1 METHQ
6 SSDVVTN
13 MPLGGSPISGQLN
26 QCEVRLSISGLEQPT
41 RERRRMGDAPRPF
54 LRKSMAE
61 TSNGGNDITLIVTP
75 TSAPVCTVVR
85 TSLPRIVNSADQPP
99 AVRTKAT
106 GSGAP
111 LDGRSRRGLRAA
123 QSLDAGL
130 SNLNNG
136 TKRGRLVTRVA
147 KAAGGRSNAIETS
160 LIRKVTLL
168 SFEHRE

>member
-1 METHQ
+1 MKIRQ

-13 MPLGGSPISGQLN
+13 IPLEGSPVN
-26 QCEVRLSISGLEQPT
+26 QCEVGLSISGLEQPT
-41 RERRRMGDAPRPF
+41 RERRRMGDAPRPL

-75 TSAPVCTVVR
+75 TSAPVSMVVR

-130 SNLNNG
+130 SNINAG
-136 TKRGRLVTRVA
+136 TKRGRLVTRIA
-147 KAAGGRSNAIETS
+147 KAAGGRPNAIETS